1 MKYGFTILIS
11 AVIVLFFGFRNQ
23 EKSFEKE
30 GITDNIKAY
39 RNASISL
46 ENNQSMVINKE
57 EFYLGSL
64 SFVIPKV
71 PIIIKSFGDQP
82 SPDCIGQYGSYTARN
97 GNASYLQSHIEE
109 TLGGID
115 DNYNN
120 LWSNNGCT
128 KIKHSFFQRVIQ
140 SDVARDLLFDYY
152 VTYYSSKLDSIPK
165 TIKEHWKVEI
175 RSMIQFLNEY
185 PSKKHLYKEALAN
198 SKKYRDYRKRFN
210 GARER
215 YDEEVRRGTRS
226 GASWYDASLNIGKR
240 LSFEEVGGRNNAWML
255 RRIEWDGF
263 PIDAMKQYLK
273 KGIEILDASESRF
286 DCVYK
291 YHLNNEIYIYDG
303 VNATIFERDG
313 KKLKVGIAPKVT
325 CLKDGASNYYLIK
338 TKEKEIFID
347 AQLNIIDR

>member
-1 MKYGFTILIS
+1 MKYGFTILSS

-23 EKSFEKE
+23 EKSFENE

-39 RNASISL
+39 QNVNISL
-46 ENNQSMVINKE
+46 ENNKSRVIDEDFSLND
-57 EFYLGSL
+57 L
-64 SFVIPKV
+64 SFVTPKV

-82 SPDCIGQYGSYTARN
+82 SPDCIGKYGSYTARN
-97 GNASYLQSHIEE
+97 GNSSYLQSHIEE
-109 TLGGID
+109 TRGGID

-120 LWSNNGCT
+120 LWSHNGCT

-152 VTYYSSKLDSIPK
+152 VTYYSSELNSIPK

-185 PSKKHLYKEALAN
+185 PSKKHLYKETLAN
-198 SKKYRDYRKRFN
+198 SKKYRDYRKKFN

-215 YDEEVRRGTRS
+215 YDEEKRRS
-226 GASWYDASLNIGKR
+226 GEPDSYGTWNERNLIGM
-240 LSFEEVGGRNNAWML
+240 VGWENAWML

-263 PIDAMKQYLK
+263 PIDAMRQYLK
-273 KGIEILDASESRF
+273 KGIEILDASESTF

-303 VNATIFERDG
+303 FNATIFERDG
-313 KKLKVGIAPKVT
+313 KKLKVGMAPKVT
-325 CLKDGASNYYLIK
+325 CLKDGALNYYLIK
-338 TKEKEIFID
+338 TKDKEMLVD
-347 AQLNIIDR
+347 SKLNIINR

>member
-1 MKYGFTILIS
+1 MKYGFTILSS

-46 ENNQSMVINKE
+46 ENNQSMVIKKE
-57 EFYLGSL
+57 EFHLGSL
-64 SFVIPKV
+64 TFVIPKV

-82 SPDCIGQYGSYTARN
+82 SPGCIGKYGSYTARN
-97 GNASYLQSHIEE
+97 GNASYLQSHIEQ
-109 TLGGID
+109 TRGGID
-115 DNYNN
+115 DNN
-120 LWSNNGCT
+120 LWSHNGCT

-215 YDEEVRRGTRS
+215 YDEEERRGTRH
-226 GASWYDASLNIGKR
+226 GTSWYDASLNIGKR

-255 RRIEWDGF
+255 RRIEWDSF

-273 KGIEILDASESRF
+273 KGIEILDANESKF
-286 DCVYK
+286 DCVYN
-291 YHLNNEIYIYDG
+291 YYLNNEIYIYND

-313 KKLKVGIAPKVT
+313 KKLKVGMAPKVT
-325 CLKDGASNYYLIK
+325 CIKDGALNYYLIK
-338 TKEKEIFID
+338 TKDKEMLVD
-347 AQLNIIDR
+347 SKLNIINR